1 MDAIV
6 TVESASIS
14 ADLKKIAQG
23 EPGLSAYEVAV
34 KEGYTGTEAEW
45 VAYLSTNAD
54 QAIAAANAAKAS
66 QDAAEASATAAATS
80 ENMAATSASA
90 ASASETAAA
99 SSASAA
105 IASETNA
112 AASENAAKTSET
124 NAKASE
130 TAAATSAAG
139 AATAVTAHNI
149 SDSAHAAGISG
160 NAATATKLEAARM
173 IGGVSFD
180 GSSNIDLPG
189 VNIAGTQ
196 DTSGNAATAS
206 ALQTLARSTAYA
218 VGDLSAAA
226 SLPFGLV
233 LYCSTAGTTDSSAVS
248 I

>member
-1 MDAIV
+1 MEATV

-66 QDAAEASATAAATS
+66 QDAADASATAAASS
-80 ENMAATSASA
+80 ENAAAASASAASASQTAAATSASA
-90 ASASETAAA
+90 AKTSE
-99 SSASAA
+99 S
-105 IASETNA
+105 NA
-112 AASENAAKTSET
+112 ATSESAAKTSET

-130 TAAATSAAG
+130 TAAAASAAS
-139 AATAVTAHNI
+139 AASAVTTHNA
-149 SDSAHAAGISG
+149 SASAHASGI
-160 NAATATKLEAARM
+160 A
-173 IGGVSFD
+173 
-180 GSSNIDLPG
+180 
-189 VNIAGTQ
+189 
-196 DTSGNAATAS
+196 GNAATAS

-218 VGDLSAAA
+218 VGDLAAA
-226 SLPFGLV
+226 STLAFGLV
-233 LYCSTAGTTDSSAVS
+233 LYCSTAGTTDASAVS

>member
-1 MDAIV
+1 MDATV

-54 QAIAAANAAKAS
+54 QAIAAANAASAS
-66 QDAAEASATAAATS
+66 QTA
-80 ENMAATSASA
+80 AATSASA
-90 ASASETAAA
+90 AKTSE
-99 SSASAA
+99 S
-105 IASETNA
+105 NA
-112 AASENAAKTSET
+112 ATSESNAATSESNAATSESAAKTSET

-130 TAAATSAAG
+130 TAAAASAAS
-139 AATAVTAHNI
+139 AASAVTTHNA
-149 SDSAHAAGISG
+149 SASAHASGI
-160 NAATATKLEAARM
+160 A
-173 IGGVSFD
+173 
-180 GSSNIDLPG
+180 
-189 VNIAGTQ
+189 
-196 DTSGNAATAS
+196 GNAATAS

-218 VGDLSAAA
+218 VGDLAAAA

-233 LYCSTAGTTDSSAVS
+233 LYCSTAGATDSSAVS